1 MEFSFDVNY
10 VLPYEV
16 TIFNGDYRI
25 LNQGQSTRVLY
36 VVKSIF
42 ILINVYVLIFLSA
55 VEKLTAIID
64 VIGEASY
71 RVKTIMNQK
80 NNNKLFYLGTGIIRC
95 SNNSKKISN
104 I

>member
-42 ILINVYVLIFLSA
+42 ILINVYVFIFLSA

-80 NNNKLFYLGTGIIRC
+80 IIINC
-95 SNNSKKISN
+95 FI
-104 I
+104 